1 MLREIVARQDW
12 QTQAITAVNRLP
24 AHTPL
29 FSWRSEAAARDD
41 LASPS
46 RTLLDGEWRFSFFE
60 APELVPE
67 HWLVEDLPDACAIKV
82 PGNWQLDAAY
92 PGLRLATDV
101 PIYTNIKY
109 PFPCDPPRVPAE
121 NPTGC
126 YSREFSVPADWLAS
140 GQTRIIF
147 DGVDSAFHLF
157 CNGRWVGYSQDS
169 RLPAEFDLT
178 SFLCGGDNRLA
189 VLVLRWSDGS
199 YLEDQD
205 MWRMSGIFRSV
216 SLLHKPVRHLMDI
229 RVTPELD
236 ACYRDGRLKIAL
248 QAANG
253 AGLSVAACLY
263 DGGERVATLRQPIGT
278 QAIDEKGAYD
288 DRAECWLE
296 VAAPRKWS
304 AETPHLYRLTLTLLD
319 EQGEPI
325 ESEAYDVGFRAV
337 EIRGGLLRVNGQP
350 LLIRG
355 ANRHEHDVA
364 SGHVVTP
371 AAIEQDLLLM
381 KRHNFN
387 SVRCSHYPN
396 HPELYRLCDRLGL

>member
-1 MLREIVARQDW
+1 MRS
-12 QTQAITAVNRLP
+12 TAG
-24 AHTPL
+24 A
-29 FSWRSEAAARDD
+29 
-41 LASPS
+41 
-46 RTLLDGEWRFSFFE
+46 G
-60 APELVPE
+60 
-67 HWLVEDLPDACAIKV
+67 K
-82 PGNWQLDAAY
+82 
-92 PGLRLATDV
+92 
-101 PIYTNIKY
+101 
-109 PFPCDPPRVPAE
+109 

-126 YSREFSVPADWLAS
+126 YSREFCVPTDWLAS

-253 AGLSVAACLY
+253 VGLSVAANLY

-304 AETPHLYRLTLTLLD
+304 AETPTS
-319 EQGEPI
+319 I
-325 ESEAYDVGFRAV
+325 
-337 EIRGGLLRVNGQP
+337 
-350 LLIRG
+350 
-355 ANRHEHDVA
+355 A
-364 SGHVVTP
+364 SP
-371 AAIEQDLLLM
+371 
-381 KRHNFN
+381 
-387 SVRCSHYPN
+387 
-396 HPELYRLCDRLGL
+396 